1 MYSWAQFR
9 SSWNST
15 ICNGDHS
22 AGRDFSPASQSCLHG
37 DIRNKEPILQLYRIF
52 SIKKDIPVECSS
64 AYLFGQENG
73 HNRIIPCMEDK
84 GGALDAGD
92 VNVAVKRHVVTL
104 QPLGEEPV
112 DDGQWPIELPQ
123 HRINSMKRVIRSRG
137 LYSIVIENKP
147 LLDISIFTRVSG

>member
-1 MYSWAQFR
+1 MYSWAQLR

-37 DIRNKEPILQLYRIF
+37 D
-52 SIKKDIPVECSS
+52 KKRTDFRAVQDFFYQKNIPVECSS

-73 HNRIIPCMEDK
+73 HNRIILCMEDK

-104 QPLGEEPV
+104 QPLGEKPV
-112 DDGQWPIELPQ
+112 DDGQWPIELDQFNEPCNQ
-123 HRINSMKRVIRSRG
+123 IAGFIQQPLRINRCLTFLQLRELAG
-137 LYSIVIENKP
+137 DFE
-147 LLDISIFTRVSG
+147 TRR